1 MRKARNNRF
10 SERYPLLH
18 RVTLPQSW
26 KVDENEQRERT
37 TRFNKV
43 DALLR
48 EAEDLLP
55 QAPMYLNSRQHDA
68 QLISVER
75 TAKDFTLWMEDFQVL
90 CLSQTLE
97 AMREDGIREKPPCYP
112 VGLKFLDVYSLSV
125 SRINN
130 NDKIL
135 PLSVLKYLPRL
146 DEFHYDEVT
155 SIGPD
160 LLSMGMLILTNPS
173 RGPHIGALLV
183 EVNCRKLEF
192 IEGQRTPFEAIYGA
206 QYPGLYDA
214 FQSARRERR
223 QYFDYSGARRFVL
236 EEFCAP
242 GKG

>member
-68 QLISVER
+68 QVISVER

-112 VGLKFLDVYSLSV
+112 VGLKFLDVY
-125 SRINN
+125 
-130 NDKIL
+130 
-135 PLSVLKYLPRL
+135 
-146 DEFHYDEVT
+146 
-155 SIGPD
+155 
-160 LLSMGMLILTNPS
+160 
-173 RGPHIGALLV
+173 
-183 EVNCRKLEF
+183 
-192 IEGQRTPFEAIYGA
+192 
-206 QYPGLYDA
+206 
-214 FQSARRERR
+214 
-223 QYFDYSGARRFVL
+223 
-236 EEFCAP
+236 
-242 GKG
+242 